1 MRSGFRW
8 VNFSSLWA
16 ADRQNTENGGS
27 ERSREVPET
36 CVHIDADACSWRK
49 QLDSMGAD
57 ENLGRSKI
65 EI

>member
-1 MRSGFRW
+1 MGEFHLTLGS
-8 VNFSSLWA
+8 
-16 ADRQNTENGGS
+16 RQNTENEGS

-36 CVHIDADACSWRK
+36 CVHTDADVCSWRK

-57 ENLGRSKI
+57 ENVGRSKI